1 MKNKILS
8 KLQYFCIALA
18 FYSCNKTE
26 CNYVVIEDCI
36 EKEPEGFMVTTKE
49 AFLNSEVAAIYK
61 TTNNQSAPIGADWNN
76 PALGAGQV
84 QQLATPMWT
93 TASIGNVFGIALDTK
108 NIYLAATDVYT
119 YDAGGSRIFGPG
131 GASGIYKTDV
141 NAPAVTT
148 TLVSTLIANTG
159 YTVGTNKIPN
169 SGVGVGNSLGNI
181 AYDKVNSQLFATNL
195 EDGRIYRIDPVT
207 GFVKSIFDPFVTDIP
222 LNGMVAI
229 NERIWGIG
237 VLSQN
242 GVTEIYFAKEEA
254 TFSSI
259 WSIKLDATGEFIAT
273 SAGGLTPKLF
283 VDTASSSSVQI
294 PKVGKKYFSNPKE
307 KITDIEFSCSGKML
321 MAERGNAHHANVFEY
336 SKTGTTW
343 NVTNPFF
350 TGQNSG
356 TNSAGG
362 VDYGGRQVAGKF
374 IKDDIVWASENWA
387 SPVPY
392 LYLVYGYQGISSTGN
407 TATTNG
413 STDLFIDANSGGQ
426 NNKGGIGDV
435 DIFDSSCPC
444 NK

>member
-93 TASIGNVFGIALDTK
+93 TASIGNVFGIALDNK
-108 NIYLAATDVYT
+108 NIYLAVTDVYT
-119 YDAGGSRIFGPG
+119 YDSGGSRIFGPG

-141 NAPAVTT
+141 NAPTVTT

-207 GFVKSIFDPFVTDIP
+207 GFVKSIFDPFVIDTAS
-222 LNGMVAI
+222 NGMVAI
-229 NERIWGIG
+229 NEQIWGIG
-237 VLSQN
+237 VISQGGN
-242 GVTEIYFAKEEA
+242 TEVYFARTEMG
-254 TFSSI
+254 FNSI
-259 WSIKLDATGEFIAT
+259 WSIKLDNTGEFLAT
-273 SAGGLTPKLF
+273 SSGGLTPKLF
-283 VDTASSSSVQI
+283 DDTANSSKVQI
-294 PKVGKKYFSNPKE
+294 Q
-307 KITDIEFSCSGKML
+307 KIGVQNKISDIEFSCSGKML
-321 MAERGNAHHANVFEY
+321 MAERGNPHGSNIFEFTK
-336 SKTGTTW
+336 SGTSW

-350 TGQNSG
+350 VGQNPG
-356 TNSAGG
+356 KNSAGG

-374 IKDDIVWASENWA
+374 IKDDIVWASQNWA
-387 SPVPY
+387 RPLPY
-392 LYLVYGYQGISSTGN
+392 LYLVYGYQGISSSGN

-413 STDLFIDANSGGQ
+413 TTDLFIDANSGGTD
-426 NNKGGIGDV
+426 NKGGIGDV